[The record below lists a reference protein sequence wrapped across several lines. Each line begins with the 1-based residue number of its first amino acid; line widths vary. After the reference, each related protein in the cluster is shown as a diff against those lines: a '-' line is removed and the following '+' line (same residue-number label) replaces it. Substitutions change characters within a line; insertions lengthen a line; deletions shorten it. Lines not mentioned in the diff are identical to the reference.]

1 MGGEIHSSAVAFLL
15 SQVDQSVFDV
25 QLDEVNEAAA
35 EGKDPAFGVHLDIAS
50 YGDMSSFFWAHSQAP
65 PSGLIECNV
74 AYGETQSSPDGF
86 MTTLCTFCWRGDTLV
101 DQAEAFTTWD
111 FSVRHTVAGWI

>member
-1 MGGEIHSSAVAFLL
+1 MRLYHIIEGVPC
-15 SQVDQSVFDV
+15 V
-25 QLDEVNEAAA
+25 QLEEVNEAAA

-74 AYGETQSSPDGF
+74 SYGETLHP
-86 MTTLCTFCWRGDTLV
+86 
-101 DQAEAFTTWD
+101 
-111 FSVRHTVAGWI
+111 